1 MEQKLLRVGV
11 ITSTHGLK
19 GEVKI
24 YPTTDDPQRFK
35 KLKETILGERETD
48 HFSGSASPNY
58 TVPVGTKL
66 HPESVKF
73 FKQFVIVKFKEYS
86 TIEQVEA
93 IKGRELWVD
102 RDHAVK
108 LAPGEHFIADLI
120 GLKVVSDEGADLGE
134 LTDVL
139 QTGANDVYEV
149 KMPSGKEILIPV
161 IDDCVLE
168 INEEEGFVRVH
179 LLDGLLDL

>member
-1 MEQKLLRVGV
+1 MDQLLRIGV
-11 ITSTHGLK
+11 VTSTHGLK

-35 KLKETILGERETD
+35 KLKETILGEREKD
-48 HFSGSASPNY
+48 HFSGTGSPNY
-58 TVPVGTKL
+58 TIPVGTKL
-66 HPESVKF
+66 HPESVRF
-73 FKQFVIVKFKEYS
+73 FKQFVIVKFREYS
-86 TIEQVEA
+86 GIEQVEPL
-93 IKGRELWVD
+93 KGRELWVD
-102 RDHAVK
+102 RDNAVK

-120 GLKVVSDEGADLGE
+120 GLSVITEEGEELGT

-149 KMPSGKEILIPV
+149 QMTSGKELLIPV
-161 IDDCVLE
+161 IDECILE
-168 INEEEGFVRVH
+168 INEQEGFVRVH